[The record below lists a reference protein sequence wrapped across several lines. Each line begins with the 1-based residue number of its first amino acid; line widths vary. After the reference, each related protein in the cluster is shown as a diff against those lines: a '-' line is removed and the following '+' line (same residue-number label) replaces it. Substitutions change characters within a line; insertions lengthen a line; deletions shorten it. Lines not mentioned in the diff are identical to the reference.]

1 MLLKKRLITIPLLQ
15 CNKTILEY
23 TKGANETVVQDGIN
37 AVQYCVQFSDRR
49 NDSCDGS
56 SDGRLKIISPF
67 TTLPKIVGI
76 ALIDVDCATTL
87 PSVYTRVAYYV
98 KWIQPVIW
106 LNGDVPTIKNNNEN
120 IES

>member
-1 MLLKKRLITIPLLQ
+1 MLLKKRLTTIPLLQ

-87 PSVYTRVAYYV
+87 PSVYESGLLCEVDSTCYLV
-98 KWIQPVIW
+98 KWRCAHNQ
-106 LNGDVPTIKNNNEN
+106 K
-120 IES
+120 